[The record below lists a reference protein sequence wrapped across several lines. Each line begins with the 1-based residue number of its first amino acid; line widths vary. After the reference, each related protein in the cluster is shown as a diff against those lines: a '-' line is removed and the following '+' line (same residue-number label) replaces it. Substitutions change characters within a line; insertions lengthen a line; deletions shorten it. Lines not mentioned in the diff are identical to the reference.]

1 MNKYEAM
8 YKKATENG
16 RSASWFDTSV
26 VPLAQDLEEATG
38 MTAKVSGAFGLRCE
52 CYIVLEKGDRKKTI
66 VVTPDIK
73 DDGSLELYYDT
84 GEVRDRFRSDSIG
97 ALNGFNNI
105 TERLPDTL
113 YGIIRVIREER
124 G

>member
-52 CYIVLEKGDRKKTI
+52 CHIVLEKDDRKKTI

-84 GEVRDRFRSDSIG
+84 GEIRDRFRSDSIG

-113 YGIIRVIREER
+113 YGIIRVMREER